1 MVNFGGMKISA
12 LVLSALCAATVSA
25 NAQGGSPEPS
35 PSPGVVTPMPPE
47 GLSVGPGTKAP
58 ALPAGEEPGLE
69 AAAMELFKAFQGGS
83 TTNPLAKLGG
93 QPVVDFRELKALL
106 PEEMSGLRRGGA
118 RGEKTG
124 FMGAQISVAQGEYG
138 KPDGPRLEAKI
149 TDLGGMGLLGS
160 LAGFGWLATEVDR
173 EGDQGYERTIASQ
186 GHKGYEKYDK
196 TTRTG
201 SVSLVVQNRF
211 LIEIEGRN
219 VDAEQIKAAT
229 TAIDIGSVEQ
239 LAKPK
244 TPQ

>member
-1 MVNFGGMKISA
+1 
-12 LVLSALCAATVSA
+12 
-25 NAQGGSPEPS
+25 
-35 PSPGVVTPMPPE
+35 
-47 GLSVGPGTKAP
+47 
-58 ALPAGEEPGLE
+58 
-69 AAAMELFKAFQGGS
+69 MELFKAFQGGS
-83 TTNPLAKLGG
+83 TNNPLAKIGG
-93 QPVVDFRELKALL
+93 QEVVDFRELKALL
-106 PEEMSGLRRGGA
+106 PEEMSGLPRTGA

-124 FMGAQISVAQGEYG
+124 FMGTGISVAQGDYG

-149 TDLGGMGLLGS
+149 TDLGGMGMLGT
-160 LAGFGWLATEVDR
+160 LAGFGWLATEIDR

-201 SVSLVVQNRF
+201 SVSLVVENRF

-219 VDAEQIKAAT
+219 IDAEQIKAAAG
-229 TAIDIGSVEQ
+229 AIDTGSLQQ